1 MKGWTTVWYSVSDC
15 EGRWCVS
22 MQGRP
27 SLSKIAEACA
37 EHYKYMHLTEWS
49 PREITLYGTEQGDP
63 LATFSVELQPA
74 FYVTRKK

>member
-37 EHYKYMHLTEWS
+37 DHHHSTHPSEW
-49 PREITLYGTEQGDP
+49 PRDIMLYGTEQGEP
-63 LATFSVELQPA
+63 LASFSVELQPT
-74 FYVTRKK
+74 FYATRKK